1 MAQQQTV
8 LVTGGASGIGL
19 AVVEAILAE
28 GWRAIVADLEQKNLD
43 RCKDLLSPSNNRVR
57 FERMNVADEAEVVR
71 TVTACEAE
79 FGPITGVVNSAG
91 IGRDVPALDT
101 SVDLFRKMLEV
112 NLIGSFVVSREAAKL
127 MRARGSGSIVNIASV
142 SGVMGNKGRVAYGAS
157 KGGVITMTKVMAVE
171 LASSGIRVNAIA
183 PGPIETPLVQ
193 EVHTPEVRAAWMTTV
208 PQRRYGS
215 PDEIAGAAV
224 FLLDQRKS
232 SYITGQ
238 TICIDGGF
246 SIAGILD
253 PAQSEPASHT
263 LGTGHG

>member
-28 GWRAIVADLEQKNLD
+28 GWRAIAADLDERNLD
-43 RCKDLLSPSNNRVR
+43 RSRDVLSPSGNRVR
-57 FERMNVADEAEVVR
+57 FERINVADEDQVVR
-71 TVTACEAE
+71 AIATCEAE

-101 SVDLFRKMLEV
+101 SVDLFRKMLDV

-142 SGVMGNKGRVAYGAS
+142 SGLVGNKGRVAYGAS
-157 KGGVITMTKVMAVE
+157 KGAVITMTKVMAVE
-171 LASSGIRVNAIA
+171 LASLGIRVNAIA

-193 EVHTPEVRAAWMTTV
+193 EVHTPEVRAAWMSTV

-215 PDEIAGAAV
+215 PDEIAGTAV
-224 FLLDQRKS
+224 FLLDPRKS

-238 TICIDGGF
+238 TICVDGGF

-253 PAQSEPASHT
+253 PAPNLSASV
-263 LGTGHG
+263 HGGQG

>member
-19 AVVEAILAE
+19 AIVEAILAE

-43 RCKDLLSPSNNRVR
+43 RSKDVLSPANNRMR
-57 FERMNVADEAEVVR
+57 FERMNVADEDDVVR
-71 TVTACEAE
+71 AIAACEAE

-112 NLIGSFVVSREAAKL
+112 NLIGSFVVSREAAQL
-127 MRARGSGSIVNIASV
+127 MRARGGGSIVNIASV

-157 KGGVITMTKVMAVE
+157 KGGVITMTKIMAVE
-171 LASSGIRVNAIA
+171 LASCGIRVNAIA

-215 PDEIAGAAV
+215 PDEVAGAAV

-238 TICIDGGF
+238 TICVDGGF

-253 PAQSEPASHT
+253 PAPNVSVSETVGA
-263 LGTGHG
+263 GHG

>member
-8 LVTGGASGIGL
+8 IVTGGASGIGL

-28 GWRAIVADLEQKNLD
+28 GWRAVVADLEQRNLD
-43 RCKDLLSPSNNRVR
+43 RCRDVLSPSNNRVR
-57 FERMNVADEAEVVR
+57 FERMNVADEDEVVR
-71 TVTACEAE
+71 TVAACEAE

-101 SVDLFRKMLEV
+101 SVDLFRRMLEV
-112 NLIGSFVVSREAAKL
+112 NLIGSFIVSREAAKL
-127 MRARGSGSIVNIASV
+127 MQVRGSGSIVNIASV
-142 SGVMGNKGRVAYGAS
+142 SGVIGNRGRVAYGAS

-171 LASSGIRVNAIA
+171 LASVGIRVNAIA

-215 PDEIAGAAV
+215 PDEIAGAAI

-238 TICIDGGF
+238 TICVDGGF

-253 PAQSEPASHT
+253 PAPNVPVSEAPGADHR
-263 LGTGHG
+263 

>member
-28 GWRAIVADLEQKNLD
+28 GWRAIVADLERKNLD
-43 RCKDLLSPSNNRVR
+43 RCRDTLSPSNNRVR
-57 FERMNVADEAEVVR
+57 FERMDVADEDEVVR
-71 TVTACEAE
+71 TIAACEAE

-91 IGRDVPALDT
+91 IGRDVPVLDT
-101 SVDLFRKMLEV
+101 SVELFRKMLEV

-127 MRARGSGSIVNIASV
+127 MQTRGGGSIVNVASV

-157 KGGVITMTKVMAVE
+157 KGGVITMTRVMAVE
-171 LASSGIRVNAIA
+171 LAFLGIRVNAIA

-193 EVHTPEVRAAWMTTV
+193 EVHTPEVRAAWMTIV

-238 TICIDGGF
+238 TICVDGGF

-253 PAQSEPASHT
+253 PGPSPSAT
-263 LGTGHG
+263 LGNGHG